1 MQQFVVPQF
10 IDVED
15 KIFGPITTRQF
26 VIMLVAGIII
36 FLAFRFGDT
45 ALFIFTLAVV
55 GGLAL
60 LFAFVKVNGQQFHY
74 FLLNLVQTTR
84 KPSLRIWN
92 KTRTVD
98 ELNFSRNQVIEEEV
112 AEEPTKAPVKKER
125 IRDLALLVN
134 TGGFFQP
141 EDFEHPHPYER

>member
-36 FLAFRFGDT
+36 FLAFRFGDF
-45 ALFIFTLAVV
+45 ALFVFTLAVV
-55 GGLAL
+55 GGIAL

-74 FLLNLVQTTR
+74 FLLNLVQT
-84 KPSLRIWN
+84 KNHHYGFGI
-92 KTRTVD
+92 KHI
-98 ELNFSRNQVIEEEV
+98 Q
-112 AEEPTKAPVKKER
+112 KK
-125 IRDLALLVN
+125 I
-134 TGGFFQP
+134 
-141 EDFEHPHPYER
+141 

>member
-26 VIMLVAGIII
+26 VIILVAGIII
-36 FLAFRFGDT
+36 FLSFRFGDF

-55 GGLAL
+55 GGIAL

-84 KPSLRIWN
+84 KPSLRVWN
-92 KTRTVD
+92 KAYTKKDLDFLRHMVT
-98 ELNFSRNQVIEEEV
+98 EEKIV
-112 AEEPTKAPVKKER
+112 EEPLKAPVKRER

-134 TGGFFQP
+134 TGGFYQP
-141 EDFEHPHPYER
+141 EDFERNIYER

>member
-36 FLAFRFGDT
+36 FLAFRFGDF
-45 ALFIFTLAVV
+45 ALFVFTLAVV
-55 GGLAL
+55 GGIAL

-74 FLLNLVQTTR
+74 FLLNLVQTTK
-84 KPSLRIWN
+84 KPSLRVWN
-92 KTRTVD
+92 KAYTKKDLDFLRKIVTV
-98 ELNFSRNQVIEEEV
+98 EKV
-112 AEEPTKAPVKKER
+112 AKDPLKAPVKRER

-134 TGGFFQP
+134 TGGFYQP
-141 EDFEHPHPYER
+141 EDFERTIYER